1 MLILDLFSVSLFQLL
16 WSVRKV
22 ILELILLMKQRYDA
36 KLFRINTE
44 K

>member
-1 MLILDLFSVSLFQLL
+1 MLMLDVFSVSITLFC
-16 WSVRKV
+16 RKSY
-22 ILELILLMKQRYDA
+22 LELILLMKQRYDA